1 MERVQVAMAILR
13 SFESELLSLS
23 FESIVFFLRDI
34 PARLTNDARLAD
46 SILIA
51 AHKVCH
57 FSLSLSLS
65 LSLSRAR
72 ARARAFFLC
81 AVVSVLLTRGRG
93 DVNRFNEL
101 NRVCLAHHLHVHVV
115 T

>member
-51 AHKVCH
+51 AHKVCQC
-57 FSLSLSLS
+57 SLSLS

-72 ARARAFFLC
+72 ARSRALSLFLC
-81 AVVSVLLTRGRG
+81 AVYTHSHPYIYIHIYTH
-93 DVNRFNEL
+93 
-101 NRVCLAHHLHVHVV
+101 AHCLHVDVA